1 MSEVKVTREH
11 RDMVLARKSFPFG
24 EVPEVYRRWAER
36 GLSAVDFMSGSAAYD
51 VCERYEDQAKLAAE
65 AEHRVRAAVI
75 ADLRGLLER
84 AYKGDCVNR
93 TLVVDADSIEL
104 LIETLEAANG

>member
-1 MSEVKVTREH
+1 MADAPVMRRHRE
-11 RDMVLARKSFPFG
+11 
-24 EVPEVYRRWAER
+24 
-36 GLSAVDFMSGSAAYD
+36 AAYRLLHGSEMPPNDAEEHWLETGVKLPVSDD
-51 VCERYEDQAKLAAE
+51 VDPVYAKDDDAQLVANLERE

-84 AYKGDCVNR
+84 AYKGDYVNR

-104 LIETLEAANG
+104 LVETLEAQQS